1 MRVARVVS
9 RCKCHNF
16 GWRTVERG
24 GRDYRFIDLIFP
36 RLVPAIVES
45 RCHVCPA
52 IGRTNEG
59 TAVSRGGVVLESVL
73 LKGARI
79 DVPDVEFPRKEHA
92 LPPCFKRSNGWSFLR
107 NEGWSTGE
115 RDGGRTTGY
124 KKVLGR
130 VERNERTYWELGWS
144 KIYGEKLARGWKGKF
159 CPFDSLI
166 EYFCSYF
173 DGRRSG
179 EEGILSME
187 K

>member
-1 MRVARVVS
+1 MARVVS

-24 GRDYRFIDLIFP
+24 GRDYWFIDLIFP
-36 RLVPAIVES
+36 RLVPAKVGATFVRPSAEQTKEQPF
-45 RCHVCPA
+45 R
-52 IGRTNEG
+52 G
-59 TAVSRGGVVLESVL
+59 GGVVLESVL

-130 VERNERTYWELGWS
+130 VERDERTYWELGWS
-144 KIYGEKLARGWKGKF
+144 KIYGEKLGRGWKGKF